1 MSESSN
7 SSLLEQ
13 PSSENGSRWLAW
25 SSLAFALLQSA
36 CTFVVATSSI
46 RVLIGLTSLAIVAG
60 TDAPATGYHR
70 DAIRIPMMLFALAST
85 VLNMYALWR
94 ARTLRRRPSSQ
105 WRVQPLTAKRKRSE
119 RLQIALAVLTL
130 ILLVAETWTHT
141 MIHYA
146 HPF

>member
-1 MSESSN
+1 
-7 SSLLEQ
+7 
-13 PSSENGSRWLAW
+13 
-25 SSLAFALLQSA
+25 
-36 CTFVVATSSI
+36 
-46 RVLIGLTSLAIVAG
+46 
-60 TDAPATGYHR
+60 
-70 DAIRIPMMLFALAST
+70 MMLFALAST